1 MDHISR
7 QHPAPFAS
15 KFLWY
20 LRELLRK
27 STLTVTF
34 CSAGTQLTLP
44 GPSRPKQHAT
54 SLLIFAQHGHTRKRG
69 RAGEQCCPQLV
80 KDHKSYAGGFRVR
93 RKRSPTSHGP
103 PSLRGVARCG
113 SGFQVSAT
121 TTYSSPA
128 PCALILFAGT
138 ALLKRRSKH
147 THTHTHKHAAYAT
160 SAAISAMKTAA
171 AVSVRCMRKL
181 TLYAGI
187 PHTHTHPPRTARG
200 GRQSTSPGWAGGN
213 LKYKIGTLQHQLTA
227 NGRPTTNNSLCGN
240 CTCRMYN
247 VYVLQ

>member
-15 KFLWY
+15 KFLRY
-20 LRELLRK
+20 LPELLRK

-80 KDHKSYAGGFRVR
+80 KDHKKSYAGGSRVR
-93 RKRSPTSHGP
+93 RKCSPTSHGP
-103 PSLRGVARCG
+103 PSLCGVARCG
-113 SGFQVSAT
+113 SGFQASAT

-138 ALLKRRSKH
+138 VLLKRRSKH
-147 THTHTHKHAAYAT
+147 THTHTHSH
-160 SAAISAMKTAA
+160 
-171 AVSVRCMRKL
+171 
-181 TLYAGI
+181 
-187 PHTHTHPPRTARG
+187 PPTHPPTTHPAPQEG
-200 GRQSTSPGWAGGN
+200 DGSPLPLGGWAGFEIQDRN
-213 LKYKIGTLQHQLTA
+213 TA
-227 NGRPTTNNSLCGN
+227 APVDHNGRPTTNNSLCGN

-247 VYVLQ
+247 VNYSSVQYTLDREGLCHRAGQ